1 MDKNMF
7 MRGLL
12 LCLVYSVF
20 YYIDKKFI
28 TKDEFIL
35 KKLVKN
41 MLIVYISFISSVF
54 IYQQIEPIKSG
65 SVMKVFTEAPN
76 F

>member
-54 IYQQIEPIKSG
+54 IYQQIEPIKPG
-65 SVMKVFTEAPN
+65 NVMKVFTEAPN